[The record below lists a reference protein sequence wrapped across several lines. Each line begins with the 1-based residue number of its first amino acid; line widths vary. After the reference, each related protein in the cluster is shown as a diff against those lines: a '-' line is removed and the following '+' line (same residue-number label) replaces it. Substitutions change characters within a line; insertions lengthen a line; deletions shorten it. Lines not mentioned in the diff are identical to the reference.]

1 MDLCQRC
8 PKRPEAKFV
17 QAVLVSLAARC
28 PIFHATNHE
37 RIFYEGVRSEV
48 QVRRRGGRV
57 MSTAAGLEGAWSTRL
72 EREAR
77 EDGRR
82 RRGERLSAESAVR
95 VFPGRAA
102 RLALDLAARERV
114 AAVVR
119 AHALVLAAVPVVM
132 VVLADVLV
140 VVALLLLGHIR
151 VLRGRYTDAAS
162 RRDVGLIHSGHPWF
176 CLRGVGASAFS
187 LLGVRG
193 TTMFGFVVQLGVCS
207 LLGETLRRGIAASA
221 QTKSYVLI

>member
-1 MDLCQRC
+1 MTTRARSRAIDASSGLPGLGFSLCSYQCMDLCQRC

-82 RRGERLSAESAVR
+82 RRGEHLPPESAVR
-95 VFPGRAA
+95 IFVGVAA
-102 RLALDLAARERV
+102 GAALDLAARERV
-114 AAVVR
+114 AAVLR
-119 AHALVLAAVPVVM
+119 AHALV
-132 VVLADVLV
+132 VLPARRRRVCVLTFGGSRDHDVWFRSTARCLF
-140 VVALLLLGHIR
+140 
-151 VLRGRYTDAAS
+151 TS
-162 RRDVGLIHSGHPWF
+162 RRN
-176 CLRGVGASAFS
+176 ASA
-187 LLGVRG
+187 RH
-193 TTMFGFVVQLGVCS
+193 CS
-207 LLGETLRRGIAASA
+207 
-221 QTKSYVLI
+221 